1 MLFLQAKSVIKVC
14 FSICRMTYLDYI
26 INQYKN
32 LSGQKTV
39 KKGSFVYEKNG

>member
-26 INQYKN
+26 NSQYKI

-39 KKGSFVYEKNG
+39 KKGSFGYEKNG